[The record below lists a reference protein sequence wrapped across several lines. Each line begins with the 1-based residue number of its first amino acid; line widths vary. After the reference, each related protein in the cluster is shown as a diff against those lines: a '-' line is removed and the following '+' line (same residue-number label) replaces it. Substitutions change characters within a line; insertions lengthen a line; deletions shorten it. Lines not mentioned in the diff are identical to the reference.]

1 MNTEFSYFSIAV
13 KNIGEATDL
22 YAKMLGLEI
31 IEPPEESHEFGFVAS
46 RLGINGTGFIELL
59 EPIDE
64 KSAVSRFIETR
75 GEGVYMISLEV
86 DDLRETVKQ
95 VRSSGGRITGLDE
108 GEEPSEDTLSVWIH
122 PMSSKGVFIELRQS
136 DKTSLK

>member
-1 MNTEFSYFSIAV
+1 
-13 KNIGEATDL
+13 
-22 YAKMLGLEI
+22 
-31 IEPPEESHEFGFVAS
+31 
-46 RLGINGTGFIELL
+46 
-59 EPIDE
+59 
-64 KSAVSRFIETR
+64 
-75 GEGVYMISLEV
+75 MISLEV

-108 GEEPSEDTLSVWIH
+108 NEEPSKDTLSVWIH